1 VIENL
6 RKNERKEIKIE
17 YLVYFDVGI
26 LGIEEIESIEMDF
39 GDWGKRK

>member
-1 VIENL
+1 VIEKL

-39 GDWGKRK
+39 RD

>member
-1 VIENL
+1 L
-6 RKNERKEIKIE
+6 RNCEKNERKEIKIE

-39 GDWGKRK
+39 RD